1 MFYHTNLQKLED
13 LKQTLVDLEG
23 EDKENFDIIQ
33 DQPMFQFTEDLY
45 SKDFQELELSNLK
58 NEPNTIIELPKD
70 VVL

>member
-45 SKDFQELELSNLK
+45 SKDF
-58 NEPNTIIELPKD
+58 
-70 VVL
+70 